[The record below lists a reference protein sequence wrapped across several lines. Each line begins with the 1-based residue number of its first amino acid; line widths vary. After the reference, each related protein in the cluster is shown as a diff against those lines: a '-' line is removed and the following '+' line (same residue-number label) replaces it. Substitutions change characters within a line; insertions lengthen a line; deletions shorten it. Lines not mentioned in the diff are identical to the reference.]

1 MVRRGSTVRVRQRAL
16 QKPCTASFFFRLNL
30 HGLQLA
36 VGMGAL
42 HGAFRSKSAPSR
54 DGPRRPLGFCG
65 HRPRAFRAARGHAC
79 RHGASGPPRRCRGS
93 LLVAVLETS
102 RGSASTR
109 WEMACDTY
117 AEVAAL
123 QCERFRARVVRPLQR
138 SLVNPVVKSAWRLG
152 LGPPG
157 DALLETTGRRT
168 GRPRLTPICDGQD
181 GDTFWVVTQRGRRS
195 DYVRNIQAN
204 PRVRVK
210 VRRGARTEWLAGTA
224 HIVDADDPRERQ
236 RIIARGNL
244 WRRIC
249 VQASGAMS
257 TSLLTLRIDLDS
269 R

>member
-1 MVRRGSTVRVRQRAL
+1 
-16 QKPCTASFFFRLNL
+16 
-30 HGLQLA
+30 
-36 VGMGAL
+36 
-42 HGAFRSKSAPSR
+42 
-54 DGPRRPLGFCG
+54 
-65 HRPRAFRAARGHAC
+65 
-79 RHGASGPPRRCRGS
+79 
-93 LLVAVLETS
+93 
-102 RGSASTR
+102 
-109 WEMACDTY
+109 MACDTH

-123 QCERFRARVVRPLQR
+123 QRERFSARVVHPLQR
-138 SLVNPVVKSAWRLG
+138 SLVNPVVKAAWRLG

-181 GDTFWVVTQRGRRS
+181 GDTFWVVAQRGRRS

-236 RIIARGNL
+236 RMMARGNF

-257 TSLLTLRIDLDS
+257 TSLLTVRIDLDS
-269 R
+269 H